1 MNPNLP
7 NPIPAKSTMRLALLV
22 ALSASAVALSGC
34 SRDAQANL
42 ASQEAKSG
50 QASVAT
56 ANADAAATIARPKD
70 RDADGVANKGQGDLQ
85 PASSNSYI
93 VKRVLEIDGPFR
105 HGDYVWDDKG
115 VPEGP
120 VVITVDLKAET
131 LSVFKGGYEIG
142 AAVILFG
149 ADEKPTPTGVYPI
162 TQKDA
167 DHYSNLYDAAPM
179 PYMLRMTND
188 GISIHGSEVDWGYAT
203 HGCIGVPV
211 AFAKKL
217 FGVVKLGDKII
228 VTDGERL
235 KTGQAIT
242 AI

>member
-1 MNPNLP
+1 VISRPP
-7 NPIPAKSTMRLALLV
+7 NPMPVTRTTRVVLLAV
-22 ALSASAVALSGC
+22 LSMSAVLVSGC

-42 ASQEAKSG
+42 ASEQANPG
-50 QASVAT
+50 QLSVAT
-56 ANADAAATIARPKD
+56 ANADAAAF
-70 RDADGVANKGQGDLQ
+70 VANNRKSEATAKKGQGNLQ
-85 PASSNSYI
+85 PAASDSYV

-105 HGDYVWDDKG
+105 HGDYVWDDEG
-115 VPEGP
+115 VPPGQI
-120 VVITVDLKAET
+120 VITVDLKAET
-131 LSVFKGGYEIG
+131 LSVFQGGYEIG

-167 DHYSNLYDAAPM
+167 DHVSNLYDAAPM

-228 VTDGERL
+228 VTNGETL
-235 KTGQAIT
+235 KSGQAIT

>member
-1 MNPNLP
+1 MHSNMPDQIKPQQAVRIGLL
-7 NPIPAKSTMRLALLV
+7 TALL
-22 ALSASAVALSGC
+22 LSFPLISGC
-34 SRDAQANL
+34 SRDAQATLPAERPNSGPL
-42 ASQEAKSG
+42 SAATDAVAAIGTDTQAQGSAAKSAG
-50 QASVAT
+50 AADSADFQQALS
-56 ANADAAATIARPKD
+56 DAY
-70 RDADGVANKGQGDLQ
+70 V
-85 PASSNSYI
+85 

-105 HGDYVWDDKG
+105 HGDYVWDDEG
-115 VPEGP
+115 VPDGP
-120 VVITVDLKAET
+120 MVITVDLKAET

-167 DHYSNLYDAAPM
+167 DHVSNLYGSPM

-188 GISIHGSEVDWGYAT
+188 GISVHGSEVDWGYAT
-203 HGCIGVPV
+203 HGCVGVPV

-217 FGVVKLGDKII
+217 FGAVKLGDKII
-228 VTDGERL
+228 VTDGETL
-235 KTGQAIT
+235 KAGQAIT